1 VIAIDTNILLR
12 RLLQDDPE
20 QSKQANRL
28 FEQEERILVT
38 DVVLAETI
46 WTLKG
51 KRYGIDKTG
60 IVAVVTSLLEEPAII
75 FENTQAVWSALNDYI
90 EANSVNFTD
99 ALIINK
105 AKETAKF
112 HSEILKAVYT
122 FDHGALKLPGA
133 KSPK

>member
-1 VIAIDTNILLR
+1 VIAIDTKVLLQ

-20 QSKQANRL
+20 QSKLANRL
-28 FEQEERILVT
+28 FEQEERILIT

-51 KRYGIDKTG
+51 KRYGIDEMG
-60 IVAVVTSLLEEPAII
+60 IVAVVTSLLEEPSVI
-75 FENTQAVWSALNDYI
+75 FENAAAVWSALNDYT
-90 EANSVNFTD
+90 EAKQTDFTD

-112 HSEILKAVYT
+112 HSEILEALYT
-122 FDHGALKLPGA
+122 FDYGALKLPGA
-133 KSPK
+133 RLPK